1 MPDYGAAYADKAL
14 RDIDR
19 ELRSTYRTAKRELEK
34 KLKDFNARHALKDK
48 AKRQQL
54 AQGKITKQD
63 YQNWLAGQVFI
74 RGQWESKI
82 RQVSKVIQD
91 SNRQA
96 LNILNERRL
105 DVFAENYNFNSFWAE
120 NIVGGVSF
128 GLYNAQAVARLI
140 TEEPQM
146 LPEWKIDEEKDYEW
160 NYKKVNNLVR
170 QGIIQG
176 EGIPEIT
183 KHLCAGLATQNENK
197 MRMFARTAITG
208 AQNAGRQRQM
218 EDAAGM
224 NIEQHK
230 QWIAT
235 HDSRTRDAHRA
246 MDGEEVPYNED
257 FSNGLEYP
265 GDPSGTP
272 AQTYNC
278 RCTMVTIYPKYEDR
292 SQSRRRYEEEIDG
305 QSYEEWKRGKK
316 KQTGEAVPG
325 ENVAVKP
332 NKPFVISK
340 EIRDNVTRQEASD
353 DWFEYEYANL
363 MREYIQTGKMPER
376 DMYNRQIDE
385 NMRQRLA
392 AEAELI
398 QDIGKGTKTQYK
410 TLYRGMV
417 LDEQTAYSLF
427 QKGGMF
433 EFDSLSATSPDKKI
447 ANIYMDIE
455 NFGGEGIPVLL
466 EIQKSDGIFGFKRD
480 DLETVLP
487 KGSSFRVERT
497 YQDSNGVF
505 HVSLYSK
512 KGNNI
517 TAEEPRQ
524 KGMKLDLQQF
534 AEKDL
539 KKQELSSLKKGIE
552 SLQDKIELH
561 KDKIRNPEKYVSD
574 WDELD
579 KRKQDGTKRHW
590 QKEIKTFEK
599 GISERQEEIEK
610 RGGEE

>member
-140 TEEPQM
+140 TEEPLM
-146 LPEWKIDEEKDYEW
+146 LPEWKIDEKKDYEW

-183 KHLCAGLATQNENK
+183 KRLCDGLATQNENK

-218 EDAAGM
+218 EDAAEMG
-224 NIEQHK
+224 IEQHK
-230 QWIAT
+230 QWLAT
-235 HDSRTRDAHRA
+235 MDSRTRDAHRA
-246 MDGEEVPYNED
+246 IDGEEVPYNED

-265 GDPSGTP
+265 GDPSGPP

-278 RCTMVTIYPKYEDR
+278 RCTMITVYPKYSSVHEGGPRRAYVEYEDSDGKPQRR
-292 SQSRRRYEEEIDG
+292 SYLTTNKAA
-305 QSYEEWKRGKK
+305 YLEWKEGKK
-316 KQTGEAVPG
+316 RTLDVGTINKELFKAVSDKITTD
-325 ENVAVKP
+325 EVVITRERISHCNRHNNAY
-332 NKPFVISK
+332 NKFGVY
-340 EIRDNVTRQEASD
+340 IRDVLSD
-353 DWFEYEYANL
+353 PD
-363 MREYIQTGKMPER
+363 YIFKDRKPDTAILIKRIDTEKKIVELILRLHTER
-376 DMYNRQIDE
+376 DEKGYKNSI
-385 NMRQRLA
+385 
-392 AEAELI
+392 I
-398 QDIGKGTKTQYK
+398 SFWDIGEK
-410 TLYRGMV
+410 TLERYIRRK
-417 LDEQTAYSLF
+417 E
-427 QKGGMF
+427 
-433 EFDSLSATSPDKKI
+433 
-447 ANIYMDIE
+447 
-455 NFGGEGIPVLL
+455 
-466 EIQKSDGIFGFKRD
+466 
-480 DLETVLP
+480 
-487 KGSSFRVERT
+487 RV
-497 YQDSNGVF
+497 YG
-505 HVSLYSK
+505 
-512 KGNNI
+512 
-517 TAEEPRQ
+517 
-524 KGMKLDLQQF
+524 
-534 AEKDL
+534 
-539 KKQELSSLKKGIE
+539 
-552 SLQDKIELH
+552 
-561 KDKIRNPEKYVSD
+561 
-574 WDELD
+574 
-579 KRKQDGTKRHW
+579 
-590 QKEIKTFEK
+590 
-599 GISERQEEIEK
+599 K
-610 RGGEE
+610 RGL